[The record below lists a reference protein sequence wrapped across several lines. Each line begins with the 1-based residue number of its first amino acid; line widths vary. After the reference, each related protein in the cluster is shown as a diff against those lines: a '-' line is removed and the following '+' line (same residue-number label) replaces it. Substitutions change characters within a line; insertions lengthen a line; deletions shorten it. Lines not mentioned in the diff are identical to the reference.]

1 MLTLFSQLPTN
12 TKFRFEKPDAGP
24 VYIKTNEAGAHR
36 DGAYQRVSPS
46 VLVFAVPNKI
56 ITVSFLLNNAEEHIA
71 TKMDSGHWYLQSFSG
86 DGKHNQVFNTL
97 EDVIHHL
104 ES

>member
-12 TKFRFEKPDAGP
+12 TKFRFENTNAGP
-24 VYIKTNEAGAHR
+24 VFIKTNEAGAHH
-36 DGAYQRVSPS
+36 DGAFQKVSPS
-46 VLVFAVPNKI
+46 VLVFRVKP
-56 ITVSFLLNNAEEHIA
+56 TLVSVTFHFLDASRHVA
-71 TKMDSGHWYLQSFSG
+71 DPTD
-86 DGKHNQVFNTL
+86 DGKWRLDADYEMPGQVFNTL